1 MSSPPTNLSTPES
14 PSAMSSSAAA
24 QAETPTRPSGSEA
37 LPGGLARA
45 QRSPSLGI
53 NIPGEPSTP
62 RTGGATDRSF
72 NLSRTTPTVHVTS
85 PTRDISSL
93 RATPLSA
100 ANTSTSSAA
109 TSPVTPGRS
118 RQGSQTHAGGI
129 LPPASF
135 FRPSKPNSATNRTSG
150 SGSFNFPGSPPK
162 SSPIGSIGIGLPFK
176 ASSPSTSPLA
186 PKGSGLPSTFK
197 TPNLALGGG
206 DAGARMTK
214 QSREPLLPVR
224 EQQAGNRTQ
233 TSVADTSASSVG
245 GVMRGSFERMW
256 RKGGSETGASTPPR
270 RSVDRRSQKSV
281 PAGVAEE
288 TGMEEGNN
296 MDLEGG
302 PRSGE
307 GELYDDATPQPSPGP
322 EDRNRFVQDDADHL
336 AVDDIGDGAFGG
348 GVVMEMGRL
357 SLADTAVRPMSMA
370 DTSVRTSYRTG
381 DGGDTDLESAIIGDA
396 VVFRRSTGAMVM
408 LETPKTPK
416 TPRTPGGGV
425 GAIASFSFDTERT
438 ELESHPPDSAHPL
451 AQTHHISAPS
461 TPAQQSR
468 HAHFAPSPHRSP
480 KNLAN
485 GKPSSS
491 TTSLPTSHNSLFH
504 RSSEKEPSSMTA
516 SPPYMV
522 PVMSGKS
529 QKPMRNYEIHP
540 SRNKFFFNG
549 HVLAGGDS
557 AWPFIGALVL
567 VLGIAGTWFGT
578 TCVFW
583 WHRGGGGQAVAAVG
597 AYLCLLTL
605 SSMLMTAFRDPGI
618 LPRDLDPDPPCAPTG
633 SSASESQRVPLPRDL
648 RVRAG
653 TVRVKYCVTCKT
665 YRPPRSSHCK
675 MCDNCVDGCDHH
687 CQWVN
692 NCVGRR
698 NYTHFITFVVTA
710 SITAFLVLGT
720 GITHIYL
727 ITHENHWSVQEGFK
741 HAIGSV
747 VAVALCFVVMWPLLA
762 LTLYHV
768 RLLLLNITTIEQVRN
783 QAHRKLTNAP
793 TPPNPFSI
801 GRWWHNVAYLLCR
814 PAGYSWVDLPGYST
828 SDTRKVNPG
837 FIVRAASTV
846 EGDLESSVV
855 RDSRDDWR

>member
-1 MSSPPTNLSTPES
+1 
-14 PSAMSSSAAA
+14 MSSSAAA
-24 QAETPTRPSGSEA
+24 KADTPTRPSGGEA
-37 LPGGLARA
+37 LSGALARA
-45 QRSPSLGI
+45 QRSPSLGV

-62 RTGGATDRSF
+62 RTGGAMDRSF
-72 NLSRTTPTVHVTS
+72 NLSSRTTTPTVHVTS
-85 PTRDISSL
+85 PIRETSSL
-93 RATPLSA
+93 QATPLSA

-109 TSPVTPGRS
+109 TSPVTPGRG

-135 FRPSKPNSATNRTSG
+135 FRASRPNSSTNRTSG

-162 SSPIGSIGIGLPFK
+162 SSPLGGIGIGLPFK
-176 ASSPSTSPLA
+176 ASSPSSTSPLA

-214 QSREPLLPVR
+214 PSREPLLPAR

-233 TSVADTSASSVG
+233 ASVADTSASSVG
-245 GVMRGSFERMW
+245 GVMRGSFERIW
-256 RKGGSETGASTPPR
+256 RKGGADTGSSTPPR
-270 RSVDRRSQKSV
+270 RSVDRRSQKSG
-281 PAGVAEE
+281 PAGVVEE
-288 TGMEEGNN
+288 TEMAAANN
-296 MDLEGG
+296 MDLEAG

-307 GELYDDATPQPSPGP
+307 GEFNDDATPQPSPLP
-322 EDRNRFVQDDADHL
+322 EDRNRFVQDDTDRL
-336 AVDDIGDGAFGG
+336 TVDDIGDGALGG
-348 GVVMEMGRL
+348 GVVMEMGRW
-357 SLADTAVRPMSMA
+357 SLADAAIRPTSMA

-381 DGGDTDLESAIIGDA
+381 DGGDTDLETAVIGDA
-396 VVFRRSTGAMVM
+396 VMFRRSQGAMVV
-408 LETPKTPK
+408 LDTPKTPK

-438 ELESHPPDSAHPL
+438 DLESQSPPPNSAHPL
-451 AQTHHISAPS
+451 AQSHYIPAPS
-461 TPAQQSR
+461 TPGQQSR

-480 KNLAN
+480 KNIAN

-491 TTSLPTSHNSLFH
+491 STSLPTSHNGLFH
-504 RSSEKEPSSMTA
+504 RSSEKEPSSFTA

-529 QKPMRNYEIHP
+529 QKPLRNYETHP

-549 HVLAGGDS
+549 HILAGGDS
-557 AWPFIGALVL
+557 ALPFIGALVL
-567 VLGIAGTWFGT
+567 LLGVAGTWLAT

-583 WHRGGGGQAVAAVG
+583 WHRGGGGQAIAAVG
-597 AYLCLLTL
+597 AYLILVTL

-653 TVRVKYCVTCKT
+653 TV
-665 YRPPRSSHCK
+665 
-675 MCDNCVDGCDHH
+675 
-687 CQWVN
+687 
-692 NCVGRR
+692 
-698 NYTHFITFVVTA
+698 VV
-710 SITAFLVLGT
+710 
-720 GITHIYL
+720 
-727 ITHENHWSVQEGFK
+727 
-741 HAIGSV
+741 
-747 VAVALCFVVMWPLLA
+747 VALCIVVMWPLLA

-793 TPPNPFSI
+793 TPPNPFTI

-814 PAGYSWVDLPGYST
+814 PAGYSWVDLPGYSM
-828 SDTRKVNPG
+828 SDTRKVSEY
-837 FIVRAASTV
+837 FAS
-846 EGDLESSVV
+846 SSCGPFFETAE
-855 RDSRDDWR
+855 R